1 MKTLIIILSTLFFTA
16 CSDRHSDK
24 AFVRTK
30 TSSDTVIK
38 HDTIFYNND
47 RNWQDGFGL
56 THDPVVDSIW
66 GKPVKFYIDNPKCSP
81 IAIDFYRGE
90 FRPSDNSTTA
100 ALLQLVTTDNN
111 QLRPF
116 YRWCLNKTIQIQ
128 DGALGEYTGVP
139 ARQYAEKFPKEFF
152 EYMDYDTTG
161 NKYLDWVNS
170 ILYSGFYDKEDYKKA
185 ASIRQRIT
193 SLMKQN
199 CKNCSID
206 LQNRIDKFVKD
217 CFP

>member
-1 MKTLIIILSTLFFTA
+1 M
-16 CSDRHSDK
+16 
-24 AFVRTK
+24 
-30 TSSDTVIK
+30 
-38 HDTIFYNND
+38 
-47 RNWQDGFGL
+47 
-56 THDPVVDSIW
+56 VDSIW

-81 IAIDFYRGE
+81 IAIDFYRGQ

-152 EYMDYDTTG
+152 KYMDYDTTG
-161 NKYLDWVNS
+161 HKYLDWVNS
-170 ILYSGFYDKEDYKKA
+170 ILYSGFYDKEEYKKT
-185 ASIRQRIT
+185 ASIRHRMT
-193 SLMKQN
+193 SLMIQN
-199 CKNCSID
+199 CKPCNDSLLI
-206 LQNRIDKFVKD
+206 RIHKLAKD